1 MRKNSNLL
9 RLVQVV
15 LVIAVTC
22 VGESHESDGK
32 PGCRTRYEFSRL
44 WRHGEVNNV
53 FWECTNWRQATA
65 RQCPK
70 ETFFNEWWQTCV
82 PLQMW
87 EETPFM
93 EPPSSAYDD
102 EDPCEVIDIEPE
114 CPINPQPTPK
124 PTDPPTTAPVT
135 SPESTTI
142 ETTTTE
148 TAPETTPEAT
158 TTETA
163 PETTVPTTTPEVTT
177 PTTTES
183 TTTTTTEVTTQNP
196 EDPPDDTTLETSDV
210 PTQSTTESSTTTT
223 TTTQKETTTT
233 EEITPDPT
241 TSAPT
246 ETTTKSQFAL
256 CPGAD
261 ESRLTEG
268 DQSCQRPVCNNEL
281 YQNKT
286 RLPSLDPGQY
296 YTCINSAVLMTNNC
310 NSPTHCFSF
319 SRQMCVTP
327 DEWFNPCGNVK
338 K

>member
-1 MRKNSNLL
+1 
-9 RLVQVV
+9 
-15 LVIAVTC
+15 
-22 VGESHESDGK
+22 HESDGK

-114 CPINPQPTPK
+114 CPIDPQPTPK
-124 PTDPPTTAPVT
+124 PTDLPTTAPIT
-135 SPESTTI
+135 SPESTTVEI
-142 ETTTTE
+142 TTPT

-183 TTTTTTEVTTQNP
+183 TTTTTEVTTQNP

-210 PTQSTTESSTTTT
+210 PTQSTTESSTTTSE
-223 TTTQKETTTT
+223 KETTTT
-233 EEITPDPT
+233 EKPTTTTEEQTTTTEKETTTTTKEITSDPT

-261 ESRLTEG
+261 ESRLIEG
-268 DQSCQRPVCNNEL
+268 NQSCQRPVCNTEL
-281 YQNKT
+281 YQSKI

-296 YTCINSAVLMTNNC
+296 YTCLTPAVLRVNYCSN
-310 NSPTHCFSF
+310 PTHCFSY
-319 SRQMCVTP
+319 SLQKCVTP
-327 DEWFNPCGNVK
+327 DEWFNACGNV
-338 K
+338 